1 MKELI
6 KKYKSELLIALG
18 AISSILATLAT
29 KEGTDAAI
37 LSALIAVFAVIIELV
52 KNGVSKEAVNL
63 FTNFIVIL
71 LEELGGVTVV
81 DDKEKVASTAVR
93 GKAKSIS
100 VDEIKERLLK

>member
-6 KKYKSELLIALG
+6 AKYKSELLIALG

-29 KEGTDAAI
+29 KDGIDATVTTI
-37 LSALIAVFAVIIELV
+37 LIAVFAVIIELV

-71 LEELGGVTVV
+71 LEELGDIEVK
-81 DDKEKVASTAVR
+81 DDKVVAVTAESEE
-93 GKAKSIS
+93 KSITI
-100 VDEIKERLLK
+100 DEIKRRLLEK

>member
-6 KKYKSELLIALG
+6 SKYKSELLITLG

-29 KEGTDAAI
+29 KDGVDAAVM
-37 LSALIAVFAVIIELV
+37 STLIAIFAVIIELV

-71 LEELGGVTVV
+71 LEELGDIEVKDYKVV
-81 DDKEKVASTAVR
+81 AVSAE
-93 GKAKSIS
+93 GEEKSITI
-100 VDEIKERLLK
+100 DEIKRRLLEK

>member
-6 KKYKSELLIALG
+6 SKYKSELLIALG

-29 KEGTDAAI
+29 KDRVDAAVM
-37 LSALIAVFAVIIELV
+37 STLIAIFAVIIELV

-71 LEELGGVTVV
+71 LEELGDIEVKDYKVV
-81 DDKEKVASTAVR
+81 AVSAE
-93 GKAKSIS
+93 GEEKSITI
-100 VDEIKERLLK
+100 DEIKRRLLEK

>member
-6 KKYKSELLIALG
+6 AKYKSELLIALG

-29 KEGTDAAI
+29 KDGIDATVTTI
-37 LSALIAVFAVIIELV
+37 LIAVFAVIIELV

-71 LEELGGVTVV
+71 LEELGDIEVK
-81 DDKEKVASTAVR
+81 DDKVVAVAAE
-93 GKAKSIS
+93 GEEKSITI
-100 VDEIKERLLK
+100 DEIKRRLLEK

>member
-6 KKYKSELLIALG
+6 SKYKSELLIALG

-29 KEGTDAAI
+29 KDGVDATVTTI
-37 LSALIAVFAVIIELV
+37 LIAVFAVIIELV

-81 DDKEKVASTAVR
+81 DNKEAVTSTPVR
-93 GKAKSIS
+93 GKTKSIS

>member
-6 KKYKSELLIALG
+6 SKYKSELLIALG

-29 KEGTDAAI
+29 KDGVDAAVM
-37 LSALIAVFAVIIELV
+37 SALIAVFAVIIELV

-71 LEELGGVTVV
+71 LEELGNIEIKDNEVV
-81 DDKEKVASTAVR
+81 AVVSNEKEK
-93 GKAKSIS
+93 SITI
-100 VDEIKERLLK
+100 DEIKRRLLEK

>member
-6 KKYKSELLIALG
+6 SKYKAELLIALG

-29 KEGTDAAI
+29 KDGVDAAVM
-37 LSALIAVFAVIIELV
+37 SVLIAVFAVIIEVV

-71 LEELGGVTVV
+71 LEELGDIKVK
-81 DDKEKVASTAVR
+81 DDKVVAMSVD
-93 GKAKSIS
+93 GEGKSITI
-100 VDEIKERLLK
+100 DEIKKRLLEK

>member
-6 KKYKSELLIALG
+6 SKYKSELLIALG

-29 KEGTDAAI
+29 KDGVDAAVM
-37 LSALIAVFAVIIELV
+37 SALIAVFAVIIELV

-71 LEELGGVTVV
+71 LEELGDIEVK
-81 DDKEKVASTAVR
+81 DDKVVAVTAE
-93 GKAKSIS
+93 GEEKSITI
-100 VDEIKERLLK
+100 DEIKRRLLEK

>member
-6 KKYKSELLIALG
+6 SKYKAELLIALG

-29 KEGTDAAI
+29 KEGVDAAI
-37 LSALIAVFAVIIELV
+37 MSVLIAVFAVIIELV

-71 LEELGGVTVV
+71 LEELGNIEIKDNEVV
-81 DDKEKVASTAVR
+81 AVASNEKEK
-93 GKAKSIS
+93 SITI
-100 VDEIKERLLK
+100 DEIKRRLLEK

>member
-6 KKYKSELLIALG
+6 SKYKAELLIALG

-29 KEGTDAAI
+29 KEGVEAAI
-37 LSALIAVFAVIIELV
+37 MSFLIAVFAVIIELV

-71 LEELGGVTVV
+71 LEELGNFEIKDNEVV
-81 DDKEKVASTAVR
+81 AVASNEKEK
-93 GKAKSIS
+93 SITI
-100 VDEIKERLLK
+100 DEIKRRLLEK

>member
-6 KKYKSELLIALG
+6 SKYKSELLIALG

-29 KEGTDAAI
+29 KEGADAAI

-52 KNGVSKEAVNL
+52 KNGISKEAVNL

-71 LEELGGVTVV
+71 LEELGNIEVKNDKVVAVTAEGE
-81 DDKEKVASTAVR
+81 EKFIT
-93 GKAKSIS
+93 I
-100 VDEIKERLLK
+100 DEIKRRLLEK